1 MTSPNFLVLDEPTND
16 FDIETLNVLEEFL
29 ENFSGCLILVSHDRY
44 FMDRLVDHL
53 FVFEGD
59 GKIRVFN
66 GNYSDYREELEQEQE
81 APAPKPKEE
90 ERTRPVPERKKPTL
104 AERKELENI
113 QSEIDALEQE
123 SRALIEELNRGEGD
137 HVRLNSLSQR
147 ISQIAAD
154 TEAKTARWM
163 ELEEK
168 VNGGA

>member
-1 MTSPNFLVLDEPTND
+1 M
-16 FDIETLNVLEEFL
+16 
-29 ENFSGCLILVSHDRY
+29 
-44 FMDRLVDHL
+44 RL
-53 FVFEGD
+53 
-59 GKIRVFN
+59 
-66 GNYSDYREELEQEQE
+66 
-81 APAPKPKEE
+81 APKLLPVSACLLLALAAADNSLAQCGGNNYKAEKN
-90 ERTRPVPERKKPTL
+90 ERAAVSQ

-154 TEAKTARWM
+154 TEVKTARWM